1 MARGKIQ
8 IKRIENATNRQVTF
22 SKRRNGLFKKA
33 QELTVLCDAKVSII
47 MCSSTGKVQE
57 YVSSSTTTKQLLDEY
72 QRRLKIDLW
81 SSQYEKMQENLKN
94 LKEVNIN
101 LKKEIRQRLGESL
114 NDLSLKKL
122 SDLEQDVDNC
132 LRIIRERKLRAIS
145 GQIVTHKKKVCFMC
159 MIMLKTYDSSHSF
172 IIINAKEED
181 QHYELVDNEGH
192 YDSVIRFQNGGPG
205 IFALRLQPNEPLSS
219 QWMSIHE

>member
-22 SKRRNGLFKKA
+22 SKRRNGIFKKA

-145 GQIVTHKKKVCFMC
+145 GQIVTHRKKVRREEEENRKLGNGF
-159 MIMLKTYDSSHSF
+159 
-172 IIINAKEED
+172 IINAKEED
-181 QHYELVDNEGH
+181 QHSELVDNEGH
-192 YDSVIRFQNGGPG
+192 YDSVIRFQNEGPG
-205 IFALRLQPNEPLSS
+205 IFALRLQPNEALSS

>member
-47 MCSSTGKVQE
+47 MCSSTGKVHE
-57 YVSSSTTTKQLLDEY
+57 YVSSSTTTKQLLDEC

-145 GQIVTHKKKVCFMC
+145 GQIVTHKKKVRREEEENRKLRNGF
-159 MIMLKTYDSSHSF
+159 
-172 IIINAKEED
+172 IINAKEED

-205 IFALRLQPNEPLSS
+205 IFALCLQPNEALSS

>member
-1 MARGKIQ
+1 MNMARGKIQ

-145 GQIVTHKKKVCFMC
+145 GQIVTHKKKVRREEEENRKLRNGF
-159 MIMLKTYDSSHSF
+159 
-172 IIINAKEED
+172 IINAKEED

>member
-8 IKRIENATNRQVTF
+8 IKRIENATNRQVTY

-47 MCSSTGKVQE
+47 MCSSTGKVHE
-57 YVSSSTTTKQLLDEY
+57 YISSSTTTKQLLDEY
-72 QRRLKIDLW
+72 QKTLRIDLW

-94 LKEVNIN
+94 LKEVNWN

-132 LRIIRERKLRAIS
+132 LRIIRERKHRVLS
-145 GQIVTHKKKVCFMC
+145 GQIVTHRKKVRREEERNKKLQNGF
-159 MIMLKTYDSSHSF
+159 
-172 IIINAKEED
+172 IINAKEED
-181 QHYELVDNEGH
+181 RHYELVDN
-192 YDSVIRFQNGGPG
+192 GGSG
-205 IFALRLQPNEPLSS
+205 IFALRLQPKEALSS
-219 QWMSIHE
+219 QWMSTHGHE

>member
-81 SSQYEKMQENLKN
+81 SSQYEKMQKNLKN

-132 LRIIRERKLRAIS
+132 LRIIRERKVRREEEENRKLRN
-145 GQIVTHKKKVCFMC
+145 GF
-159 MIMLKTYDSSHSF
+159 
-172 IIINAKEED
+172 IINAKEED

-205 IFALRLQPNEPLSS
+205 IFALRLQPNEALSS

>member
-1 MARGKIQ
+1 MARGRIQ
-8 IKRIENATNRQVTF
+8 IKRIENPTNRQVTF

-33 QELTVLCDAKVSII
+33 EELTVLCDAKVSII
-47 MCSSTGKVQE
+47 MCSSTGKVHE
-57 YVSSSTTTKQLLDEY
+57 YFSSSTTTKQLLDEY

-132 LRIIRERKLRAIS
+132 LRIIRERKFHALS
-145 GQIVTHKKKVCFMC
+145 GQIVTHRKKERREQEENRKLRNGF
-159 MIMLKTYDSSHSF
+159 
-172 IIINAKEED
+172 IINAKEED

-205 IFALRLQPNEPLSS
+205 MFALSLQPNEALSS
-219 QWMSIHE
+219 QWMSTHE

>member
-1 MARGKIQ
+1 MNMARGKIQ

-22 SKRRNGLFKKA
+22 SKRRNGIFKKA

-145 GQIVTHKKKVCFMC
+145 GQIVTHRKKVRREEEENRKLGNGF
-159 MIMLKTYDSSHSF
+159 
-172 IIINAKEED
+172 IINAKEED
-181 QHYELVDNEGH
+181 QHSELVDNEGH
-192 YDSVIRFQNGGPG
+192 YDSVIRFQNEGPG
-205 IFALRLQPNEPLSS
+205 IFALRLQPNEALSS